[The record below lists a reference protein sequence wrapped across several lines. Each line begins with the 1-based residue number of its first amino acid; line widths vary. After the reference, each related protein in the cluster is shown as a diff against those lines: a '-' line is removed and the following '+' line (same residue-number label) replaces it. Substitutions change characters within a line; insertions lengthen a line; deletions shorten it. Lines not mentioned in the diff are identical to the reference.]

1 MIDTVSITNLKQN
14 TTGVLKKV
22 KSSGNPVVV
31 INRSEPAAVLLDLN
45 HYRILEK
52 ALEDIEDLR
61 AIEDRKNEK
70 GIDFEKYLKKR
81 FKNKNAS
88 SK

>member
-1 MIDTVSITNLKQN
+1 MIDTISITNLKQN
-14 TTGVLKKV
+14 TTGVIKKV

-31 INRSEPAAVLLDLN
+31 INRSEPAAVLVDPN

-52 ALEDIEDLR
+52 ALEDLEDLR

-70 GIDFEKYLKKR
+70 GVDFKKYFKKR
-81 FKNKNAS
+81 FKNKNPL
-88 SK
+88 